1 MKQVSAILAAL
12 IITGL
17 IGLAILLIGANALF
31 NKSGLTILNSPASA
45 LAAAADPVASNPET
59 SSSTAAATQASADQA
74 ASAAQI
80 QQLQNLISQYQQR
93 EKQYQDQL
101 DQAKQQIS
109 QASQQID
116 QANGQLQQYQ
126 GLFQELVRRGI
137 ITIGTDGN
145 IYVPR
150 GSKP

>member
-17 IGLAILLIGANALF
+17 IGLAILLIGANAMF
-31 NKSGLTILNSPASA
+31 NKNGLSILNSPVNAQ
-45 LAAAADPVASNPET
+45 AAPADPPATNQD
-59 SSSTAAATQASADQA
+59 SSSSNAAATQVASDQS

-80 QQLQNLISQYQQR
+80 QQLQNLVSQYQQR

-101 DQAKQQIS
+101 NQAKGQIS

-116 QANGQLQQYQ
+116 QANTELQHYQ
-126 GLFQELVRRGI
+126 GLIQELVKRGILLIGNDGSIYIRRG
-137 ITIGTDGN
+137 GN
-145 IYVPR
+145 Q
-150 GSKP
+150 